1 MTAVHVVGSRREAGW
16 LIAEQIGELVRRVP
30 KINLGLATGSST
42 ETVYTELDRQGVD
55 LGKARGF
62 ALDEYIGLPEAHP
75 QSYRSV
81 LTRMVVDTLG
91 LPASRLM
98 LPDADRPELFDRV
111 IDRWGGVD
119 LQLLGIGSEGHI
131 GFNEAGSSLGSR
143 TRAVTL
149 AESTR
154 RDNARFFE
162 SVDKVPRLAVTQ
174 GVGTILRAR
183 RLVLL
188 AFGASKAAAVAAA
201 LEGPITARVPASAL
215 QLHPDVTVV
224 LDRLAAG
231 GLQFVGRQPSTAS
244 TFPCRL

>member
-30 KINLGLATGSST
+30 KINLGLATGSSI

-98 LPDADRPELFDRV
+98 LPDADHPELFDRV

-162 SVDKVPRLAVTQ
+162 SVEKVPRLAVTQ

-188 AFGASKAAAVAAA
+188 AFGASKAEAVAAA

-244 TFPCRL
+244 TFPRRL